1 MPHKDP
7 VELKGDLISARTK
20 RERKKEKNYLLFFFR
35 DFILGIMKVV
45 HSSVQMNS
53 FQF

>member
-7 VELKGDLISARTK
+7 VELKGVLISARTK
-20 RERKKEKNYLLFFFR
+20 RERKKEKNSVFFR